1 MVQDVALSIALLL
14 VVAGEA
20 RWFGMSPLPLQP
32 QTIQMYT
39 MNTDTSINQVITQIE
54 LNHSDGERVSV
65 DAFRCKP
72 YGYFCL
78 FPTTDGTD
86 SWLYNISVNDG
97 SITSIVHL
105 PGIIARNINLY
116 KYTGEAYLVALA
128 TNSTKFISVNAAG
141 AIHEIIDLSPYLSS
155 RDTVAIGGDTQCSNN
170 DDIWVSIRNLDA
182 EPDRIIYFNV
192 LTKKIKQTIQLPG
205 YRITSMWSLCDNAH
219 NVNHLAGL
227 VVNGSDVAMGFIDA
241 DTGAF
246 TPLSTTTLPRGNE
259 SDPFIATG
267 LLSQP
272 IFADFFLTFYPK
284 SSFPGGP
291 KTQGYYAAGR
301 LRPGNEMDVG
311 TIEHYMV
318 GCAATGV

>member
-1 MVQDVALSIALLL
+1 MASRLFVVFSALAIGA
-14 VVAGEA
+14 EA
-20 RWFGMSPLPLQP
+20 RWFGMSPMPNKPEIVQ
-32 QTIQMYT
+32 IFS
-39 MNTDTSINQVITQIE
+39 MNLDASIDQIVGQVH
-54 LNHSDGERVSV
+54 LNHSSDERVSV

-72 YGYFCL
+72 GGYFCL
-78 FPTTDGTD
+78 LPTSNGTD
-86 SWLYNISVNDG
+86 SWLYNISTVDG
-97 SITSIVHL
+97 SITGIVSL
-105 PGIIARNINLY
+105 PGIIAHNINV
-116 KYTGEAYLVALA
+116 YTHTSEAYLVALG
-128 TNSTKFISVNAAG
+128 TNSTKFIAVSG
-141 AIHEIIDLSPYLSS
+141 DGGITEILDLSPYLSP
-155 RDTVAIGGDTQCSNN
+155 RDTVAIGGETQCSDN

-205 YRITSMWSLCDNAH
+205 YRITSMWSLCNDNTDI
-219 NVNHLAGL
+219 NHLAGL

-301 LRPGNEMDVG
+301 LRPGNEMKVG
-311 TIEHYMV
+311 KLDYYL
-318 GCAATGV
+318 TGVAETGV